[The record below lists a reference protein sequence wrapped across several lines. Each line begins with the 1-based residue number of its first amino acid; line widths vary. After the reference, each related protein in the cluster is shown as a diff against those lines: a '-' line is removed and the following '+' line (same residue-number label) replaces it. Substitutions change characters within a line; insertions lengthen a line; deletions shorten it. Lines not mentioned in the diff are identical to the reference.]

1 MILLGLAAF
10 MAAAT
15 VAVPWA
21 LYTQHAAAGN
31 KHRAAMADVGI
42 YVIGGIGTI
51 SIVQSHW
58 CLIPAAVGAYIG
70 TYIGVRRK
78 DVEALPQ

>member
-1 MILLGLAAF
+1 
-10 MAAAT
+10 
-15 VAVPWA
+15 
-21 LYTQHAAAGN
+21 
-31 KHRAAMADVGI
+31 MADVGI